1 MCPSIR
7 GIGFAEAPKQAFEL
21 RNEKMELGKSL
32 FHFPCMSLFS
42 PPSSSDT
49 LLPTKKGKGNFWV
62 ISVF

>member
-42 PPSSSDT
+42 PSSSSDT
-49 LLPTKKGKGNFWV
+49 LLPTKKGRENFGF
-62 ISVF
+62 IFVF